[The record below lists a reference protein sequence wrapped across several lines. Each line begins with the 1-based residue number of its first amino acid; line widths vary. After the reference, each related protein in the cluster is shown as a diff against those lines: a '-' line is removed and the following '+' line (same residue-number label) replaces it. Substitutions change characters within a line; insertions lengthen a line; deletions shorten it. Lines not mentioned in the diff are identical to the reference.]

1 MGRNYALTT
10 GKINAA
16 KILYEGGKSAL
27 SIANDMGVSV
37 TAVINSLKLSGATLR
52 TRAESAAAPVLT
64 LESIKAR
71 CEVDARSECWN
82 WTGCIQSNGY
92 GRLTIKR
99 RQYYAHRVAYQ
110 LATGNSLGRKLARHD
125 CDNRRCCN
133 PEHIQ
138 PGTHK
143 DNMRDALERNRV
155 SRGIKHSLAVTPGAR
170 ARAKLTMAIA
180 KEIRQRAANGE
191 TAEMLALEFKT
202 DKSNA
207 RLIIRNKAWRESA
220 SPFPR

>member
-1 MGRNYALTT
+1 MGRNYALTV
-10 GKINAA
+10 GKIKAA
-16 KILYEGGKSAL
+16 CILYEGGKSANA
-27 SIANDMGVSV
+27 IATDMDVSV
-37 TAVINSLKLSGATLR
+37 TAVINALR
-52 TRAESAAAPVLT
+52 LAGVVLRSHAEAAKPVELT
-64 LESIKAR
+64 IESIKAR

-82 WTGCIQSNGY
+82 WMGCIQPNGY

-155 SRGIKHSLAVTPGAR
+155 SRGIKHSLAVTPGTR

-191 TAEMLALEFKT
+191 TADKLALEFKT

-207 RLIIRNKAWRESA
+207 RLIIRNKAWREA
-220 SPFPR
+220 SPFPS